1 MSTVNTILGMNPVAN
16 QARGAADIVAA
27 LLPPSNVNPQGAQP
41 APKAS
46 VGKMLLNFVPGVLGA
61 AVGYKMVKR
70 HPVLGALGGLA
81 VGAAAIPLVKGGGDN
96 RTRAMAM
103 LGVAAAGTAGSLL
116 LKKHKVLGYVGGTA
130 LGIGAT
136 MLLPQTKGLYRG
148 RLS

>member
-27 LLPPSNVNPQGAQP
+27 LLPPSNVNPQGAPP

-46 VGKMLLNFVPGVLGA
+46 VGKMLLSFAPGVLGA

-70 HPVLGALGGLA
+70 HRVLGALGGLA

-96 RTRAMAM
+96 RTRALAM

-116 LKKHKVLGYVGGTA
+116 LKKHNVLGYVGGTA

-136 MLLPQTKGLYRG
+136 MLLPQTKGLYR
-148 RLS
+148 